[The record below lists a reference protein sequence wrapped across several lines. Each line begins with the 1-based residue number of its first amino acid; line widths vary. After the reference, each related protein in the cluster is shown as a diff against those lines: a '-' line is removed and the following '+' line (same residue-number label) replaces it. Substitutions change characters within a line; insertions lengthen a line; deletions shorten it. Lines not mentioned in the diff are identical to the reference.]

1 MERKVRYGSAVNIG
15 GEIEVRVSYTGR
27 LYYSVQGGMNEEVKH
42 IGDRVRVKTAAGMVF
57 MTFLDRSAVKQ
68 LVGIKITKSRKKEGV
83 KRRRKRQGAY
93 RLRHAADAQE

>member
-27 LYYSVQGGMNEEVKH
+27 LFYTVHGRTEEVKN

-68 LVGIKITKSRKKEGV
+68 LVGIKVTKSRKKEGV

-93 RLRHAADAQE
+93 QLRHAADAQE